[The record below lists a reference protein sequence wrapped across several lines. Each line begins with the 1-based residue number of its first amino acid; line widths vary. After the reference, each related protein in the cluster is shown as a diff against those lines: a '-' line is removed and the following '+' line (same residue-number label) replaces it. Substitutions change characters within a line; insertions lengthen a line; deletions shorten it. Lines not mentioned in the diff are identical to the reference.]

1 MDYRSLL
8 CLKRQGR
15 SIAPPCTRSLPLRAV
30 VTAIASL
37 LFFIPSD
44 ICATL
49 CMPSCGSEF
58 DRLSSDQTGD
68 EVAWDAASAMQVHS
82 LSASG

>member
-15 SIAPPCTRSLPLRAV
+15 SIAPSCTRSLPLRAV

-44 ICATL
+44 IWGTL
-49 CMPSCGSEF
+49 RMPSC
-58 DRLSSDQTGD
+58 DRVSSDEAGD
-68 EVAWDAASAMQVHS
+68 GVTCDAASAMEVHS
-82 LSASG
+82 LSASS